1 MFLIA
6 FPLLL
11 IPFALYNMAVFLL
24 DLSPSHEI
32 VALPLLTD
40 THLPITLG
48 DALIALAMFLLYLEA
63 LKAARFAS
71 KMAMDHV
78 LAFLVFAGMAAELAL
93 VPKAQTS
100 AFLLLTVIALV
111 DLLIGVSVGSRGR
124 TRNIVLEDTDQLP
137 D

>member
-24 DLSPSHEI
+24 DLPPSHEL
-32 VALPLLTD
+32 ATLPLPSN
-40 THLPITLG
+40 THMPISLG
-48 DALIALAMFLLYLEA
+48 DALVAIAMFLLYLEA

-71 KMAMDHV
+71 KAAMDHV
-78 LAFLVFAGMAAELAL
+78 LAFLLFVAMAVELAL
-93 VPKAQTS
+93 VPQAQTS
-100 AFLLLTVIALV
+100 TFLLLTVLALV
-111 DLLIGVSVGSRGR
+111 DLLIGVSVGSRAPRGIR
-124 TRNIVLEDTDQLP
+124 LEHTDRPL

>member
-24 DLSPSHEI
+24 DLSPSLEI
-32 VALPLLTD
+32 TALPLLTNSR
-40 THLPITLG
+40 LPITLG
-48 DALIALAMFLLYLEA
+48 EALIALAMFLLYLEA

-78 LAFLVFAGMAAELAL
+78 LALLVFVAMAAELAL

-100 AFLLLTVIALV
+100 TFLLLTVIALV
-111 DLLIGVSVGSRGR
+111 DLLIGVSVGSRSR
-124 TRNIVLEDTDQLP
+124 PRNIVLEDTDQLP

>member
-11 IPFALYNMAVFLL
+11 IPFALYNMTVFLL

-40 THLPITLG
+40 TSLPITLG

>member
-11 IPFALYNMAVFLL
+11 IPFALYNMTVFLL

-32 VALPLLTD
+32 AALPLLTD
-40 THLPITLG
+40 TRLPITLG

-78 LAFLVFAGMAAELAL
+78 LALLVFAGMAVELAL

>member
-32 VALPLLTD
+32 ATLPLLAD
-40 THLPITLG
+40 TRMSISLG
-48 DALIALAMFLLYLEA
+48 DAIVAIAMFLLYLEA

-71 KMAMDHV
+71 KAGMDHV
-78 LAFLVFAGMAAELAL
+78 LAFLIFVGMAAELAL

-100 AFLLLTVIALV
+100 TFLLLTVLALV
-111 DLLIGVSVGSRGR
+111 DLLIGVSVGSRVQR
-124 TRNIVLEDTDQLP
+124 SSIVLEDADRPP

>member
-11 IPFALYNMAVFLL
+11 IPFALYNMSVFLL

-32 VALPLLTD
+32 ATLPLLTD
-40 THLPITLG
+40 SRMSISLG
-48 DALIALAMFLLYLEA
+48 DAIVAIAMFLLYLEA

-71 KMAMDHV
+71 KAGMDHV
-78 LAFLVFAGMAAELAL
+78 LAFLIFAAMAAELAL

-100 AFLLLTVIALV
+100 TFLLLTVLALV
-111 DLLIGVSVGSRGR
+111 DVLIGVSVGSRVQSRG
-124 TRNIVLEDTDQLP
+124 IVLEDADRPP

>member
-24 DLSPSHEI
+24 DLSPSLEI
-32 VALPLLTD
+32 AELPLPTD
-40 THLPITLG
+40 TRLPITLG
-48 DALIALAMFLLYLEA
+48 EALIGLALLLLYLEA
-63 LKAARFAS
+63 LKTARFGS
-71 KMAMDHV
+71 KVAMDHV
-78 LAFLVFAGMAAELAL
+78 LAFLIFAAMAAELAL

-100 AFLLLTVIALV
+100 TFLILTAIALM
-111 DLLIGVSVGSRGR
+111 DLLIGVSVGARGR
-124 TRNIVLEDTDQLP
+124 PRNIVIEDTDQLP

>member
-24 DLSPSHEI
+24 GLSPSLEI
-32 VALPLLTD
+32 TALPLLTD
-40 THLPITLG
+40 SRLPITLG
-48 DALIALAMFLLYLEA
+48 EVLIAVALLLLYLEA

-78 LAFLVFAGMAAELAL
+78 LAFLVFAAMAAELAL

-100 AFLLLTVIALV
+100 TFLVLTAIALT
-111 DLLIGVSVGSRGR
+111 DLLIGVSVGSRNR
-124 TRNIVLEDTDQLP
+124 PRHIVLEDTDQLP